1 MLIAD
6 TGGLTG
12 AAGEVEGSAGAL
24 ADIDVAGP
32 FNDVSGALPGSQTM
46 QACLW
51 VSTRL
56 GAAVQVYADGLG
68 KLADASRVTAQS
80 FTGTDT
86 SVATMFGTGPR

>member
-6 TGGLTG
+6 AGGLTG
-12 AAGEVEGSAGAL
+12 AAGEVEASAGAL

-32 FNDVSGALPGSQTM
+32 FNDVGGALPGSQTM

-68 KLADASRVTAQS
+68 KLADASRVTAQN

-86 SVATMFGTGPR
+86 GVATMFGPR

>member
-6 TGGLTG
+6 SGGLTG
-12 AAGEVEGSAGAL
+12 AAGEVDAAAGAL

-32 FNDVSGALPGSQTM
+32 FNDVSGALPGSETM

-68 KLADASRVTAQS
+68 KLADASRVTAQN

-86 SVATMFGTGPR
+86 GVATMFGPR